1 MKKIILVS
9 IPVIIGI
16 LAFLFIPNQV
26 ENFEDVRTFEEIR
39 VAFIGDQGGSKFL
52 SNDKAVIELIKN
64 ENVELVIHQGDLG
77 FEPASPEEW
86 DKMITE
92 NLGSDFVYLVSEGH
106 HDQESWDDYQPYLK
120 ERIERNSNIE
130 CKGNLGVK
138 SICNYKDISVALIA
152 PGEYT
157 SDSDFDLYVEKELNK
172 NESYWKICSMHNELH
187 AMEAERKPGKTGM
200 EVFEAC
206 KNAGAIIATGHDH
219 LYSRTGN
226 IIEFISSET
235 RIADP
240 ESSELNKLKISKGS
254 TFIFTS
260 GLGGS
265 PIINHN
271 NDWPVNYSAKQNANY
286 GGLFCTFNAGGQP
299 NKAFCYFKDIDHK
312 IIDEFT
318 ITSDL
323 NEFSGN
329 LNFING
335 DFSNSDFSNEDLSN
349 KVLIDSIFKNVK
361 FMNSDLSNSIF
372 IGSNLSGADLSDTN
386 LSGVS
391 LSTTDLTGAKLTG
404 ADLSDTNLSGMDLSG
419 MDLSGVKLTGADLS
433 DTNLSGM
440 DLSGMDLSGV
450 KLRGMDLSGMD
461 LSGVKLTGA
470 DLSDTNLSGMDLS
483 GMDLSGV
490 KLRGVDLS
498 GVDLSG
504 VKLTGADLSDTNLTG
519 MDLSGM
525 DLSGMKLTG
534 ADLTDVNLSGVSLS
548 TTDVSG
554 AKLTG
559 ADLTDVNLSGMDLT
573 KVNFD
578 MTDLS
583 GKKISDSNFDF
594 VSLKDTKM
602 DNIDFSHTKMREVD
616 LTKINNKD
624 LSNSNLFRTS
634 ITYSNLKNID
644 ISNTAISESNLHNSD
659 LSKIDFT
666 KIKDI
671 FIQRVNF
678 VNAKLVDAN
687 FSGMKFIEKNP
698 DGLVKVEMSS
708 PINNEIFKEI
718 EGLGINDTQALLNYS
733 NHDLTQLLWN
743 ANLYSVI
750 VVDKKIIDGVLK
762 IFYVS
767 VVQFQYADLTNA
779 DFSNADLTYA
789 LFANTNLSGADLS
802 EADLTQTI
810 LIGANLSGADL
821 TQTILIGANLSGADL
836 TGANLS
842 GADLTG
848 ANLSGADLKCINHE
862 ICE

>member
-404 ADLSDTNLSGMDLSG
+404 ADLSDTNL
-419 MDLSGVKLTGADLS
+419 
-433 DTNLSGM
+433 
-440 DLSGMDLSGV
+440 
-450 KLRGMDLSGMD
+450 
-461 LSGVKLTGA
+461 
-470 DLSDTNLSGMDLS
+470 
-483 GMDLSGV
+483 
-490 KLRGVDLS
+490 
-498 GVDLSG
+498 
-504 VKLTGADLSDTNLTG
+504 TG

-525 DLSGMKLTG
+525 DLSGM
-534 ADLTDVNLSGVSLS
+534 
-548 TTDVSG
+548 
-554 AKLTG
+554 KLTG

-821 TQTILIGANLSGADL
+821 T
-836 TGANLS
+836 
-842 GADLTG
+842 G